1 MSDQYGTVP
10 VRRPLS
16 VPEIVEQ
23 ADSIDY
29 TPDVS
34 LKHWVGAA
42 ERLYREVRLRISRRL
57 PSSIPVRAVR

>member
-1 MSDQYGTVP
+1 M
-10 VRRPLS
+10 
-16 VPEIVEQ
+16 PEIVEQ

-42 ERLYREVRLRISRRL
+42 ERLYREVRSRISRRL